1 MNSKYKSHIPASF
14 PDSSRVWI
22 YQSTREFT
30 PEEILQIEEQIAEF
44 GKTWHSHG
52 DKVKDF
58 AQLFLGRFI
67 VLMADETQTS
77 VGGCST
83 DLSIKYIKNLG
94 KDFNTE
100 FFDRSQLAFIIRERV
115 QIISLHEVNAAIEDG
130 YINAET
136 FYFNNTILT
145 KKELLNKW
153 IIPIKESWLA
163 NRLSSFT
170 SRA

>member
-1 MNSKYKSHIPASF
+1 MNTKYQSHIPANF
-14 PDSSRVWI
+14 PDASRVWI

-30 PEEILQIEEQIAEF
+30 NEEILQIEEQLTAF

-58 AQLFLGRFI
+58 AQLFFSRFI
-67 VLMADETQTS
+67 VLMADETLTS

-83 DLSIKYIKNLG
+83 DFSIKYIKNLG

-100 FFDRSQLAFIIRERV
+100 FFDRSKLAFIIREKV
-115 QIISLHEVNAAIEDG
+115 QTLPLDEVNSALEDG
-130 YINAET
+130 FINSET
-136 FYFNNTILT
+136 LYFNNTILT

-153 IIPIKESWLA
+153 IIPIKDSWLSG
-163 NRLSSFT
+163 RIPSF
-170 SRA
+170 SKV

>member
-1 MNSKYKSHIPASF
+1 MNTKYQSHIPANF
-14 PDSSRVWI
+14 PDASRVWI

-30 PEEILQIEEQIAEF
+30 NEEILQIEEQLTAF

-58 AQLFLGRFI
+58 AQLFFGRFI
-67 VLMADETQTS
+67 VLMADETLTS

-83 DLSIKYIKNLG
+83 DFSIKYIKNLG

-100 FFDRSQLAFIIRERV
+100 FFDRSKLAFIIREKV
-115 QIISLHEVNAAIEDG
+115 QTLPLDEVNSALEDG
-130 YINAET
+130 FINSET
-136 FYFNNTILT
+136 LYFNNTILT

-153 IIPIKESWLA
+153 IIPIKDSWLSG
-163 NRLSSFT
+163 RIPSF
-170 SRA
+170 SKV